1 MTVEAVLNIA
11 SDALWTIIITAAP
24 LLLLSMVVGLIIS
37 IFQTVTSIQEQTL
50 TFVPKIV
57 TIFIGL
63 LIFGSYILNN
73 IYFNNGED
81 YFIHVCCSFFWTD
94 QYTAEN
100 KTWFCVDSV
109 FSCLYGFAGTDSYL
123 FK

>member
-73 IYFNNGED
+73 IVNFMERLWSSFGE
-81 YFIHVCCSFFWTD
+81 YI
-94 QYTAEN
+94 
-100 KTWFCVDSV
+100 
-109 FSCLYGFAGTDSYL
+109 
-123 FK
+123 